1 MGVERVQGEGFQ
13 RRPCW
18 GHECEDVGSSVCTG
32 PEEACS
38 SVGRL
43 DKGLWPGAQAVHR
56 PQAQPPEYRVTMC
69 ALLQPSWWF
78 PSVRGRFGACQKQGH
93 ELPQFLPRHLP
104 AVCVQEPSPLPSGW
118 DRWIVTGSG
127 EHVSQAVTG
136 PQSSPG
142 SPPVPG
148 SRCSK
153 AVYVSL
159 RSHPTHLL
167 I

>member
-1 MGVERVQGEGFQ
+1 MSVRAPGAAHAPER
-13 RRPCW
+13 
-18 GHECEDVGSSVCTG
+18 SSVCTG

-38 SVGRL
+38 GVGRL

-56 PQAQPPEYRVTMC
+56 PQPPECRVTMC

-78 PSVRGRFGACQKQGH
+78 PSVRGRCGARQKQEH
-93 ELPQFLPRHLP
+93 ELPPFLPRHLP

-127 EHVSQAVTG
+127 EHVPQAVTG

-142 SPPVPG
+142 VTTCARQPV
-148 SRCSK
+148 
-153 AVYVSL
+153 L
-159 RSHPTHLL
+159 
-167 I
+167 

>member
-1 MGVERVQGEGFQ
+1 MQGEGSQ

-18 GHECEDVGSSVCTG
+18 GHECEDARSSACTG

-38 SVGRL
+38 GVERL
-43 DKGLWPGAQAVHR
+43 DKGLWRGAQAVHR
-56 PQAQPPEYRVTMC
+56 PQPPECRVIMC
-69 ALLQPSWWF
+69 ALLQPSWGF
-78 PSVRGRFGACQKQGH
+78 PSVRGRCGACQKQGR

-104 AVCVQEPSPLPSGW
+104 AVCVQEPPPLPSDW

-127 EHVSQAVTG
+127 EHVLQAVTG
-136 PQSSPG
+136 HRAAPG

-153 AVYVSL
+153 AVDVTL
-159 RSHPTHLL
+159 CSHPTHLL